1 MSGMLKR
8 SEIETKCKIT
18 KRTLCLL
25 CYVMFYCFFV
35 CLFFSFINEGIP
47 FLQQTANLSDVNFD
61 VCGIKMAGCVQDEVR
76 LFIPRKRKAKI
87 VYFGCQLLLSVIKF
101 YCRETLFDILR
112 DKNISSGTV
121 FRILLVERIT

>member
-1 MSGMLKR
+1 MQNNKADIMFVV
-8 SEIETKCKIT
+8 
-18 KRTLCLL
+18 L
-25 CYVMFYCFFV
+25 CYVLLFF
-35 CLFFSFINEGIP
+35 CLFVFSFINEGIP

-76 LFIPRKRKAKI
+76 LFIPRKRKAKT
-87 VYFGCQLLLSVIKF
+87 VYFGCQLLLFVIKF